1 MRTGFL
7 IVAALAL
14 SGCSNQAT
22 NAVAELMRDPASA
35 EFKDVKRCPSD
46 TNVWQGEANGKNAF
60 GAYVGF
66 KPFLSDGVSAGFAG
80 DISYDLLFER
90 CFGTKLS

>member
-1 MRTGFL
+1 M

-14 SGCSNQAT
+14 AGCGSQAKQ
-22 NAVAELMRDPASA
+22 AVADLTRDPDAVQ
-35 EFKDVKRCPSD
+35 FKDVERCKAD
-46 TNVWQGEANGKNAF
+46 TSIWQGEANGKNAF

-66 KPFLSDGVSAGFAG
+66 KPFLSDGVTAGFAG

-90 CFGTKLS
+90 CFGTTLS